1 MLVPL
6 KDNKRGLNM
15 ADLITKAEYKA
26 YAGISSTNHDAEIDA
41 LIPKISQLV
50 KNYCGTGFTDY
61 YSDAKSEE
69 FNGGF
74 QSLILKESPL
84 VQILSVEYSSDF
96 GQNWTELTEYVDWYV
111 DQAMNSVVSTAPSG
125 FPKTPRGFKVTYFAG
140 YESVPVDLK
149 LAVMDLVKYYSRND
163 GAVHSNRAPT
173 GTGIQIEYITHTQ
186 FPAHI
191 KRVLDLYKVDYT

>member
-1 MLVPL
+1 
-6 KDNKRGLNM
+6 M

-50 KNYCGTGFTDY
+50 KNYCRSGIVDY
-61 YSDAKSEE
+61 YSDQKTETY
-69 FNGGF
+69 NGGYDC
-74 QSLILKESPL
+74 LLLKEAPL
-84 VQILSVEYSSDF
+84 VQILSVEYSNDF
-96 GQNWTELTEYVDWYV
+96 GKTWTELTEFTDWYF
-111 DQAMNSVVSTAPSG
+111 DPERNAVVSTAPSG
-125 FPKTPRGFKVTYFAG
+125 FPKTPMGFKVSYFAG

-191 KRVLDLYKVDYT
+191 KRVLDLYVVDYA